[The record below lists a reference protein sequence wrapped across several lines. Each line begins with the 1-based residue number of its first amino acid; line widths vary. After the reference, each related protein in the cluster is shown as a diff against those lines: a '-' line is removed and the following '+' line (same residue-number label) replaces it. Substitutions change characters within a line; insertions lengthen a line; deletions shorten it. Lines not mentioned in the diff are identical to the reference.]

1 MTGSFLHGLAR
12 NQVSRDCQEPCVT
25 GVILVFWTVW
35 SGRERIMSNS
45 YSSERGSRR
54 PLVPKGLA
62 GDEPALSEIARQFVE
77 RTRGEGIELTGQ
89 GGCCRRWSPTS

>member
-12 NQVSRDCQEPCVT
+12 NQVSRDCQELCVT

-54 PLVPKGLA
+54 P
-62 GDEPALSEIARQFVE
+62 R
-77 RTRGEGIELTGQ
+77 
-89 GGCCRRWSPTS
+89 CRRVWQGTSRHCRRSPVSSWSGRVGRGSS